1 MSGKSKKLRIEDI
14 DDDIVNVKKFAI
26 LSILYLFGSLT
37 ESDIVK
43 ILGISWGS
51 LSTHIKKL
59 AELGYVRLRKV
70 ITDKGPRTLVEITE
84 EGRRKYEETYRK
96 LRKLLELMEQEKHG
110 GSGQG

>member
-1 MSGKSKKLRIEDI
+1 MSRRNNKIRLNDI

-37 ESDIVK
+37 ESDIVR

>member
-37 ESDIVK
+37 ESDIVR